1 MRLFPFAATFALIA
15 LPAMAQP
22 MNPRPDGVNAAAATG
37 LPADPNYNS
46 NVGVTNDTMHEALA
60 DTSNGRVFDK
70 TGQRNTE
77 AQTMRSQQRH
87 AMGESDPEHG

>member
-1 MRLFPFAATFALIA
+1 MRLIPLAAMCVLIA
-15 LPAMAQP
+15 LPACEQSM
-22 MNPRPDGVNAAAATG
+22 DGPVDGTNAAAATG
-37 LPADPNYNS
+37 LPADPDYDS
-46 NVGVTNDTMHEALA
+46 NVGVTNGTAYEALN

-87 AMGESDPEHG
+87 AMGEDDPDHG